1 LFKGFLIFWGVVFAV
16 TTTIIALFKHEVDEH
31 ENTDESHFGLVETYK
46 VLLKV
51 LRLPSVR
58 SLGLILLT
66 IKVYSERCPSP
77 SSPFLSLQVSFAAV
91 DAMTGLELIE
101 RGVSKDS
108 LALLAIPLTPLEILL
123 PFCISH
129 YTTGSKP
136 LNLDVKSHP
145 FR

>member
-1 LFKGFLIFWGVVFAV
+1 MFAV

-31 ENTDESHFGLVETYK
+31 ENSDESHFGLLETYK

-66 IKVYSERCPSP
+66 IKVRSP
-77 SSPFLSLQVSFAAV
+77 VILILLIPLSLSLQVSFAAV
-91 DAMTGLELIE
+91 DAMTGLELLE

-123 PFCISH
+123 PFCISR

-136 LNLDVKSHP
+136 LNLYIKSHP